1 VRSANLTHRL
11 FVRTATLQWSPRLG
25 PSWRRAHAAAIR
37 RWGDTE
43 VTTTLHGRSASIN
56 FANGYPISIRR
67 FPNYNAPFVELV
79 ARTSQALGRPVRVV
93 DVGAAVGDTAL
104 LLLDRCGA
112 SLLSLDC
119 IEGEDRFFPML
130 VHNLAGSI
138 ATPHHVM
145 LSDDAE
151 HVPSLVRSQHQGTAS
166 AEGSTEVRA
175 TTLDSLL
182 GGAGLADVLK
192 VDTDGFDGKVLG
204 GATQLLRASRP
215 SVLFEWHPGLCR
227 RVGTDDGQAF
237 SVLRAADYTR
247 YIFFTKFGQFSHFG
261 DEHLDKLRKLCLTSE
276 TLSDWHFD
284 VAALHAGSPVDDIAL
299 SDLGYWGG
307 SGWGW

>member
-1 VRSANLTHRL
+1 M
-11 FVRTATLQWSPRLG
+11 
-25 PSWRRAHAAAIR
+25 
-37 RWGDTE
+37 
-43 VTTTLHGRSASIN
+43 
-56 FANGYPISIRR
+56 
-67 FPNYNAPFVELV
+67 
-79 ARTSQALGRPVRVV
+79 ARP
-93 DVGAAVGDTAL
+93 
-104 LLLDRCGA
+104 
-112 SLLSLDC
+112 
-119 IEGEDRFFPML
+119 
-130 VHNLAGSI
+130 
-138 ATPHHVM
+138 
-145 LSDDAE
+145 
-151 HVPSLVRSQHQGTAS
+151 
-166 AEGSTEVRA
+166 
-175 TTLDSLL
+175 
-182 GGAGLADVLK
+182 DVLK

-299 SDLGYWGG
+299 SDLGYWGVQAGAGEAPRNLPPSPLYAG
-307 SGWGW
+307 SRTVTQLFMGRAAGAHGARHPCRRRRTPMTTTFIMELISGCGVSSPGTRGDRR